1 MAEFNNAKTAVTF
14 ASSSTINK
22 ALYLEKGLNFLVE
35 EAIRRVVNSGKW

>member
-22 ALYLEKGLNFLVE
+22 ALYLEKGLKFSCG
-35 EAIRRVVNSGKW
+35 RGHQKGCK